1 MIARSVNAAAD
12 VIHRAQLN
20 GTQTAAG
27 IAIELDSARL
37 LMSPEMAH
45 RMAALEQMETRL
57 RALLPTKPRPEY
69 GLPNDLAASAA
80 EYGVWQ
86 LVAEVL
92 GVEVPTRPAPSAEES
107 ADKLTR
113 LLAPTQALREDDS
126 NGLRHTYRLG
136 RDLPELGGTPC

>member
-1 MIARSVNAAAD
+1 MNARRVNTAAE
-12 VIHRAQLN
+12 VILAAL
-20 GTQTAAG
+20 TQNRTAAG
-27 IAIELDSARL
+27 IALALDSAQL

-57 RALLPTKPRPEY
+57 KALLPTEPRPEY

-92 GVEVPTRPAPSAEES
+92 GVEVPKRPGPTVEES
-107 ADKLTR
+107 ADRLTR
-113 LLAPTQALREDDS
+113 LLAPTQVLRDEDPF
-126 NGLRHTYRLG
+126 RLHHSYQVG
-136 RDLPELGGTPC
+136 RDLPEMGGAR